1 MFGSEKKY
9 KLGQYDFVCEMLGI
23 SKDAN
28 CGQTLI
34 EKVVEVNNKANSA
47 QLLKAEICLLLT
59 EIEYDE
65 RGVGQITKGAIA
77 RKLRELSAV

>member
-1 MFGSEKKY
+1 MEIP
-9 KLGQYDFVCEMLGI
+9 VCNTCNS
-23 SKDAN
+23 SKPNSYVLVCTECASKIN
-28 CGQTLI
+28 ESQTTDT
-34 EKVVEVNNKANSA
+34 
-47 QLLKAEICLLLT
+47 QQLKAEIRLLLT

>member
-1 MFGSEKKY
+1 MLISEY
-9 KLGQYDFVCEMLGI
+9 C
-23 SKDAN
+23 SN
-28 CGQTLI
+28 CNKRTLRNTVPCPECTPKNVESQTTDT
-34 EKVVEVNNKANSA
+34 
-47 QLLKAEICLLLT
+47 QQLKAEIRLLLT

>member
-1 MFGSEKKY
+1 MNTAKIYRDLEGNERTIYQMVKHEPEWAANRIQA
-9 KLGQYDFVCEMLGI
+9 GE
-23 SKDAN
+23 DA
-28 CGQTLI
+28 L
-34 EKVVEVNNKANSA
+34 NSL
-47 QLLKAEICLLLT
+47 QQLKAEIRLLLT